1 MGIREVRKRFFNN
14 LRQELLCSTIKFPPL
29 ARIYNAIN
37 RIGAAS
43 EVTALVQ
50 ASGKLK
56 HTSVARLHRSS
67 LFSSYAGFRLA
78 RVLAACLLVGSLTP
92 AYALQA
98 KSAIQGK
105 TSGLVFR
112 PTDPLNDESFDAF
125 YNLEYDK
132 AIQAFEKV
140 MERHPDDP
148 FAVNH
153 LITALLFHELNRMGA
168 LNTGEYAND
177 SFIGQA
183 HRPADPKA
191 KERIKQ
197 LIDRALSLEDARL
210 HKNPDDV
217 DALYARGVTRGQFAL
232 YTALI
237 ERAWFSALR
246 NAVGARHDHERVLEL
261 SPGYTDAKLIV
272 GSHQYVT
279 GSLPW
284 AVKAAVSLVGLSGS
298 KDKGIQY
305 LYEAAKSSGETSID
319 SKIALL
325 VFLRREQRYDE
336 ALALAREL
344 QPRYPKNF
352 LLQLEEGNLLRAA
365 GRLQPA
371 ADIYRKV
378 WQQGREGKYPHG
390 QHYEIAA
397 IALGDVLRSMKNY
410 AGAAAAYD
418 QVAEIEQPDP
428 ELAQRANLASGEMY
442 DLLNKR
448 DQAVHRYQAVIAM
461 NSSTPPAEIARK
473 RLQEPFRE

>member
-1 MGIREVRKRFFNN
+1 MVGGLV
-14 LRQELLCSTIKFPPL
+14 STC
-29 ARIYNAIN
+29 
-37 RIGAAS
+37 IG
-43 EVTALVQ
+43 
-50 ASGKLK
+50 
-56 HTSVARLHRSS
+56 
-67 LFSSYAGFRLA
+67 
-78 RVLAACLLVGSLTP
+78 
-92 AYALQA
+92 QA
-98 KSAIQGK
+98 KSPAR
-105 TSGLVFR
+105 SGLVFR
-112 PTDPLNDESFDAF
+112 PSDPLNDEAFEAF
-125 YNLEYDK
+125 YNLEYAK
-132 AIQAFEKV
+132 AIQDFEKIV
-140 MERHPDDP
+140 ARHPDDP
-148 FAVNH
+148 FALNH
-153 LITALLFHELNRMGA
+153 LITAELFDELNRMGA
-168 LNTGEYAND
+168 LNSGEYAND

-210 HKNPDDV
+210 EKNGDDV

-232 YTALI
+232 YTALV

-272 GSHQYVT
+272 GSHNYVT

-298 KDKGIQY
+298 KEKGIQY

-325 VFLRREQRYDE
+325 VFLRREHRYDE
-336 ALALAREL
+336 ALALARDL
-344 QPRYPKNF
+344 QPKYPKNF
-352 LLQLEEGNLLRAA
+352 LLLLEEGNLLRAA
-365 GRLQPA
+365 GRQQQA
-371 ADIYRKV
+371 AEVYRKV
-378 WQQGREGKYPHG
+378 WQQGREGKYPKG
-390 QHYEIAA
+390 SHYEIAA
-397 IALGDVLRSMKNY
+397 LALGDLLRSMKNY

-442 DLLNKR
+442 DLQNKR
-448 DQAVHRYQAVIAM
+448 DQAVHHYQAVIAL
-461 NSSTPPAEIARK
+461 NSATPPAETARK